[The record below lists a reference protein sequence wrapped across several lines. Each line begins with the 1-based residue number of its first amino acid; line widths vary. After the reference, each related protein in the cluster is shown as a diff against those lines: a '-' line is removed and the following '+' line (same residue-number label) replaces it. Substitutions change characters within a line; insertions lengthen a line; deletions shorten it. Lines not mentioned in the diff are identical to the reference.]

1 MNLILRDI
9 GRYFCVFTL
18 LSIIYIA
25 LSWVTIFDSF
35 MPVYYYRS
43 IMVMIVSLVLTL
55 LIILILTKKQILIF
69 KLKDI
74 ILSLC
79 LAFLFNFIFLSIVT
93 VSFDRSI
100 SIYLI
105 SYMAT
110 HPEERFTK
118 EDIETIF
125 LEGYVA
131 ENHAIQRRIDEQII
145 TGSFVDNHDGTYSI
159 SDMGQTMVAQWKFLA
174 QAFRVNNSFLYPSD
188 IDLHKNLKNKNNKN
202 QQDI

>member
-1 MNLILRDI
+1 MTS
-9 GRYFCVFTL
+9 V
-18 LSIIYIA
+18 
-25 LSWVTIFDSF
+25 
-35 MPVYYYRS
+35 
-43 IMVMIVSLVLTL
+43 
-55 LIILILTKKQILIF
+55 KQIYVG
-69 KLKDI
+69 
-74 ILSLC
+74 C
-79 LAFLFNFIFLSIVT
+79 VLSIVT

-105 SYMAT
+105 SYMAA

-159 SDMGQTMVAQWKFLA
+159 SDIGQTMVAQWKFIA
-174 QAFRVNNSFLYPSD
+174 KAFRVNNSFLYPSE
-188 IDLHKNLKNKNNKN
+188 IDLDKENIKKPLDLTTN
-202 QQDI
+202 